1 MNRTQPTRG
10 HANGSSSATWW
21 LVFRRE
27 LTELWVGGK
36 ALILI
41 VLFSVLLGVMSFVL
55 ASNHELNLIPPPEM
69 VYLTLQTAIVVGV
82 FIGLIIG
89 ADSISG
95 ERERATLEA
104 LLLTPTSRTQILV
117 GKFLAAISPWP
128 AAYLIT
134 YPFLSVLSQGH
145 PVLAPAMFW
154 GAILGT
160 FLTLAFTAFGMLVS
174 TWSSSLKGSMF
185 VSLTVYV
192 LFLLPTQFPGA
203 AQTGLMGRALKLVN
217 PLESVNHFLEKV
229 LVNNRGMDEV
239 GYYLSAPT
247 LFFVLSL
254 GMLFFY
260 ASPRLCLEPAHSGRF
275 RLPWSR
281 VASLFLIGC
290 LSGSL
295 SARPAIAQEEP
306 SEEEQAEDEAAPAE
320 EDPEAVTDM
329 APAHDFVVPDL
340 PLRVSI
346 DVGYRQ
352 MKTGEMI
359 NFKTSVTNDSPD
371 EESPAM
377 IVAMNIINID
387 GEGDPVDPEDWS
399 PQRAQYVEPLEPG
412 ETAIQDWTVHAVW
425 EGEFMTYMVV
435 IPEPEGPDSTTQPL
449 TTSGIHMTVAS
460 GQSLNPGGV
469 LPFAIAIPVALL
481 VATLVIF
488 RLRRKA
494 VDAGAA

>member
-1 MNRTQPTRG
+1 MRG
-10 HANGSSSATWW
+10 RPSGPSSSTWW

-41 VLFSVLLGVMSFVL
+41 ILFSVLLAVMSYVL
-55 ASNHELNLIPPPEM
+55 ASNHELDLIPPPEM

-104 LLLTPTSRTQILV
+104 LLLTPTSRTQIIV

-128 AAYLIT
+128 VAYLVC

-145 PVLAPAMFW
+145 PVLGPAMFW

-160 FLTLAFTAFGMLVS
+160 FLTLAFTGFGMLVS
-174 TWSSSLKGSMF
+174 SWSNSLKGSMF

-203 AQTGLMGRALKLVN
+203 AQTGMMGRALKLVN
-217 PLESVNHFLEKV
+217 PLESVNHFLEKI
-229 LVNNRGMDEV
+229 LVNNRGVDEV
-239 GYYLSAPT
+239 FFYLSAPI
-247 LFFVLSL
+247 LFFVLTL
-254 GMLFFY
+254 GMLFLF
-260 ASPRLCLEPAHSGRF
+260 ASPRLCLEPAHNGRL

-281 VASLFLIGC
+281 AASLFLIGC

-295 SARPAIAQEEP
+295 SARPANAQEEP
-306 SEEEQAEDEAAPAE
+306 SEEEQSEDEAAPE
-320 EDPEAVTDM
+320 EGADPVTGM

-425 EGEFMTYMVV
+425 EGEFITYMVV

-449 TTSGIHMTVAS
+449 TTSGIHMTVES
-460 GQSLNPGGV
+460 GQGLNPGGV
-469 LPFAIAIPVALL
+469 LPVAIAIPIALVVVTAL
-481 VATLVIF
+481 IF
-488 RLRRKA
+488 RMRRKA